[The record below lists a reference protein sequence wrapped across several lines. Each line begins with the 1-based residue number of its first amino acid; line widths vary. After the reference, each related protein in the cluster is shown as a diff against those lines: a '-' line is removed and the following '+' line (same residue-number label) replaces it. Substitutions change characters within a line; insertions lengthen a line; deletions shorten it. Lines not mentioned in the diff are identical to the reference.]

1 MQELTDE
8 LIQGKILHKLARFGK
23 YKASHTAIE
32 NLYNYFPRHMRDRA
46 KENVESLI
54 RKGFLLKKVTCYGV
68 HVSINGFG
76 DNSEGINKLVEAY
89 LKWGK
94 V

>member
-8 LIQGKILHKLARFGK
+8 LIQGKILHKLERFGK
-23 YKASHTAIE
+23 YRASHTAIE

-68 HVSINGFG
+68 HVSINRFS
-76 DNSEGINKLVEAY
+76 DNAEGINRLVETY
-89 LKWGK
+89 LEWGK